1 MSQKA
6 ISDALEGAVRAVP
19 GMVALVEAGTPVTPP
34 SGQPYA
40 SFDVLFNTPTVVTL
54 GEEGYDRHTG
64 FVQLTLRYPPGPN
77 SKDQILTLADAIRE
91 SFKAGSRAYSGDQEV
106 VIQNSG
112 LGNFDVVSGR
122 LVNPFT
128 IYWYALTRR

>member
-6 ISDALEGAVRAVP
+6 ISDALEDAVRAIP
-19 GMVALVEAGTPVTPP
+19 GMVALVEVGSPSTPP
-34 SGQPYA
+34 PGQPYA
-40 SFDVLFNTPTVVTL
+40 SFDVIFNPPDVATL
-54 GEEGYDRHTG
+54 GDQGEDMHTG

-77 SKDQILTLADAIRE
+77 AKNQILQLADAIRE

-106 VIQNSG
+106 VITNSG
-112 LGNFDVVSGR
+112 LGNFDMVSGR

>member
-6 ISDALEGAVRAVP
+6 ISDALEDAVRAVP
-19 GMVALVEAGTPVTPP
+19 GMVALVEVGSPATPP

-77 SKDQILTLADAIRE
+77 AKDQILTLADAIRE
-91 SFKAGSRAYSGDQEV
+91 SFKAGSRAYSGGQEV
-106 VIQNSG
+106 VIQNGG

>member
-19 GMVALVEAGTPVTPP
+19 GMLPIVEEGTPATPP

-40 SFDVLFNTPTVVTL
+40 SFNVVFNQPDVATL
-54 GEEGYDRHTG
+54 GEGGDDMHTG
-64 FVQLTLRYPPGPN
+64 FVQITLRYPPGPHA
-77 SKDQILTLADAIRE
+77 KDQILTLADAIRE

-106 VIQNSG
+106 VIINSG